1 MREIKNALL
10 MQSLFIINNSDM
22 VNIQMS
28 FTLTALQL
36 LTCIF
41 LISGLEDPTAAAAAA
56 VVAAAITAAAAAKN
70 NKRMKTRR
78 RLTNCRSLLAHG
90 HSETTDLRN
99 LPFVFFFNFLKLFY
113 FFTCI

>member
-10 MQSLFIINNSDM
+10 MQSLFIINHSDI

-41 LISGLEDPTAAAAAA
+41 FSSQVFEDPTAAAAAA
-56 VVAAAITAAAAAKN
+56 IVAAAITAAAAAEN

-99 LPFVFFFNFLKLFY
+99 LPFY
-113 FFTCI
+113 FFSIS

>member
-1 MREIKNALL
+1 MA
-10 MQSLFIINNSDM
+10 
-22 VNIQMS
+22 NIQMS

-56 VVAAAITAAAAAKN
+56 VVAAAITAAAAAEN

-78 RLTNCRSLLAHG
+78 RLTTNCRSLLAHG

-99 LPFVFFFNFLKLFY
+99 LPFLFFS
-113 FFTCI
+113 IS

>member
-1 MREIKNALL
+1 
-10 MQSLFIINNSDM
+10 M

-56 VVAAAITAAAAAKN
+56 VVAAAITAAAAAEN

-78 RLTNCRSLLAHG
+78 RLTADLCWH
-90 HSETTDLRN
+90 TDTARQRTYEICH
-99 LPFVFFFNFLKLFY
+99 FY
-113 FFTCI
+113 FFSIS

>member
-10 MQSLFIINNSDM
+10 MQSLFIINNSDI

-41 LISGLEDPTAAAAAA
+41 FSSQVSKDPTAAAAA
-56 VVAAAITAAAAAKN
+56 VVAAAITAAAAAEN
-70 NKRMKTRR
+70 NKRMKT
-78 RLTNCRSLLAHG
+78 LEKTN
-90 HSETTDLRN
+90 
-99 LPFVFFFNFLKLFY
+99 
-113 FFTCI
+113 